1 MENWRFIEE
10 NPDYMISDHGRVL
23 SFKGKS
29 KLILC
34 TKIIGTGYET
44 VSLLNKGICTDYNVH
59 RLIAKAFIPNPK
71 HLPQIN
77 HLDGNTMNN
86 HVSNLEWCDAYTNT
100 MHAIRTG
107 LRPTGTGSR
116 KTPCAVTDAKGII
129 LRAYPSMKEMGR
141 EERLKPSHQHWLILQ
156 LKHPDRVWLH
166 NLRARQHRGNDFMK
180 VPFANSSALS
190 QLPVFLNS
198 LAITDTAVPPL
209 HSGAPL
215 GDKAILPSTVCRGGC
230 RLRIHLPYYT
240 QTRKE
245 DFTMRDTII
254 IHCSATRAGQ
264 DFTAADI
271 DRWHRQR
278 GFRSIG
284 YHFVVRLDG
293 TVEPGRDVALDG
305 AHCTGWN
312 HRSIGICYIGGLDK
326 NGRPADTRTE
336 AQREALVRLV
346 EDLRLVFPSLQQ
358 VIGHRDTSP
367 DLNGDGIISPN
378 EYIKSCPCF
387 DVKAEFI
394 Q

>member
-44 VSLLNKGICTDYNVH
+44 VSLLNKGICTDYHVH

-190 QLPVFLNS
+190 KLPVFLNS
-198 LAITDTAVPPL
+198 SAITDTAVPPIHAPFTPVH
-209 HSGAPL
+209 HSVT
-215 GDKAILPSTVCRGGC
+215 KQ
-230 RLRIHLPYYT
+230 YYR
-240 QTRKE
+240 QL
-245 DFTMRDTII
+245 
-254 IHCSATRAGQ
+254 SAEE
-264 DFTAADI
+264 AAAF
-271 DRWHRQR
+271 
-278 GFRSIG
+278 GF
-284 YHFVVRLDG
+284 
-293 TVEPGRDVALDG
+293 
-305 AHCTGWN
+305 
-312 HRSIGICYIGGLDK
+312 
-326 NGRPADTRTE
+326 
-336 AQREALVRLV
+336 
-346 EDLRLVFPSLQQ
+346 
-358 VIGHRDTSP
+358 TSP
-367 DLNGDGIISPN
+367 TIRKQERRIS
-378 EYIKSCPCF
+378 
-387 DVKAEFI
+387 